1 MVSESR
7 SGAGV
12 VVGGTNAVHT
22 PHLRVGSRISKSC
35 SDPLPE
41 ASNGST
47 PQALAGEILC
57 GWRRRADSCHGPPA
71 KQPGG
76 LRLRLHLLQ
85 PWGRHGPS
93 NRCRCKHGCACACR
107 ACAWACVSLCL
118 EESQTTMSADC
129 RGAQRQPRGPSPPAL
144 SVSPVVGPDSPASH
158 GPPGVQLMSTC
169 DPVPSDSACN
179 GLFSPQLRLS
189 SVLQPKSYGPRTLR
203 RRRTSEGAQCTPQ
216 QRAPIPAAH
225 SGSEPV
231 RSPIPHC
238 PVHPPTASNAGRRFV
253 LPSLVMD
260 GRSWTHGEAEAAA
273 PGRGLPPRCR
283 ASVSG
288 PGQHSAPRP
297 TEYWRSCL
305 PSLARQCLQL

>member
-1 MVSESR
+1 MLSTHHTFESDLESR
-7 SGAGV
+7 KVAAILSPKHPMDPPLRPWPGKFCAAG
-12 VVGGTNAVHT
+12 GGVLTAATAHQ
-22 PHLRVGSRISKSC
+22 PSSRVGSGSGSTSC
-35 SDPLPE
+35 SPGVAMDPQTVAD
-41 ASNGST
+41 AST
-47 PQALAGEILC
+47 VVPVHAVPVP
-57 GWRRRADSCHGPPA
+57 GP
-71 KQPGG
+71 
-76 LRLRLHLLQ
+76 
-85 PWGRHGPS
+85 
-93 NRCRCKHGCACACR
+93 
-107 ACAWACVSLCL
+107 VSL
-118 EESQTTMSADC
+118 SAS
-129 RGAQRQPRGPSPPAL
+129 RSRRPPCQQIAEGHNGNHAAHL
-144 SVSPVVGPDSPASH
+144 HQHYPVSPVVGPDSPASH

-203 RRRTSEGAQCTPQ
+203 RRRTSEGAQGTPQ